1 MSTRIRPWHLAA
13 AALAALV
20 LAAPPPAA
28 PAQKKEKPTEKEKE
42 KGPPLEKASP
52 IGSPLHHKGWVR
64 GIAFTPD
71 GSRVVTGS
79 ADHTVRVWD
88 AETGKPAGES
98 LVNDHS
104 VNSMA
109 LSPDGKMIL
118 VGCGNVGNTEGNARL
133 WELATGRPLTTLET
147 RGPVWGVAISADGR
161 KLATGTYVPSEK
173 LSALQI
179 WDWDGKKARVA
190 RRIVHD
196 NPIWTVA
203 LSPDGSTAVTGGTDR
218 QVRLWDTN
226 AGKQVGSTFTLSYRI
241 MCVAFSEDGK
251 QVLTAC
257 GEEKKGG
264 EVCLWNALTAR
275 AFGDPIVYRDDIRAA
290 AFSPNRKHVLT
301 GDSDGSA
308 RLYEAARGRPL
319 AEPLR
324 YPGSILAVAYSP
336 DGRTVAVGG
345 TLPKPGQSQDEEA
358 GEALLFKFPKK

>member
-1 MSTRIRPWHLAA
+1 MSTRIRPWHFAA

-28 PAQKKEKPTEKEKE
+28 PAQKKEKEKEKAPEKE
-42 KGPPLEKASP
+42 KGPGREKADP
-52 IGSPLHHKGWVR
+52 IGAPLHHRGWVR

-88 AETGKPAGES
+88 ADTGKPAGES
-98 LVNDHS
+98 MVNDHS

-133 WELATGRPLTTLET
+133 WELATGRPLFTLPT
-147 RGPVWGVAISADGR
+147 GGPVWGAAISGDGR
-161 KLATGTYVPSEK
+161 HLATGTYVPSEK
-173 LSALQI
+173 TSALQI
-179 WDWDGKKARVA
+179 WEWDGKKARVV

-218 QVRLWDTN
+218 QVRLWDTA
-226 AGKQVGSTFTLSYRI
+226 AGKQVGSTFTLPYGI

-251 QVLTAC
+251 RVLTAC
-257 GEEKKGG
+257 GADKKG
-264 EVCLWNALTAR
+264 AR
-275 AFGDPIVYRDDIRAA
+275 CASGTR
-290 AFSPNRKHVLT
+290 SPPGRSAT
-301 GDSDGSA
+301 RSSTRTTSAPPPSA
-308 RLYEAARGRPL
+308 RTA
-319 AEPLR
+319 
-324 YPGSILAVAYSP
+324 STS
-336 DGRTVAVGG
+336 
-345 TLPKPGQSQDEEA
+345 
-358 GEALLFKFPKK
+358 